1 MWAWSPW
8 ELGVWGG
15 WPGYGPKGYGFEVRA
30 MSYATKGGSQAPDWL
45 VGWLPPRAGMR
56 ILGTVPGWP
65 KYAAPPAASQ
75 WVGVQ
80 AGLTIPEIYGR

>member
-1 MWAWSPW
+1 
-8 ELGVWGG
+8 
-15 WPGYGPKGYGFEVRA
+15 
-30 MSYATKGGSQAPDWL
+30 
-45 VGWLPPRAGMR
+45 MR